1 MKYLHIDD
9 CQLEVQRYSD
19 DFLILK
25 ADADINLALLAQ
37 AIYENK
43 FDFIKEVI
51 ATEVEILIQLN
62 DNYKPNAESRLE
74 TLTVTKKTASRQ
86 IKLPIYFDHN
96 NDWDYITS
104 YTGLSRQEYIKE
116 ITSSQL
122 VVAMYGFMPGFIYL
136 SGLPDHLQIP
146 RKESPKAQLA
156 ENSFAVGGPYMGIYS
171 LPSPGGWHVIGELL
185 TPIINSKKLPPI
197 KLLIGDQ
204 IKIVAVDDIEKKKIQ
219 DDQVSLELYN
229 G

>member
-9 CQLEVQRYSD
+9 YQLEVQRYSD

-156 ENSFAVGGPYMGIYS
+156 DNSFAVGGPYMGIYS

-185 TPIINSKKLPPI
+185 TPIINTKNLPPI

-204 IKIVAVDDIEKKKIQ
+204 IKIVAVDDIEKKNIQ
-219 DDQVSLELYN
+219 DNQVSLELYN